1 MMVSQERRFALIFR
15 QASPTEVVH
24 LFGSANQAAVKRLA
38 KRLGCEY
45 SVGEP
50 TYDEVKRIIQG
61 CLTLRQDTYLE
72 ELIAVLQE
80 GVSETAEETLGD
92 AYENPSEEDVTRL
105 TPALIDKHGKLAT
118 SIYYCLVIHLDLNAA
133 SLLGKYF
140 ARGGM
145 FEVREDDSPSVPLVR
160 PVPRAVD
167 EETRL
172 RRRER
177 RAKRKKSIF
186 AAPPSV
192 VRRRRKKLRNDAEDQ
207 SLIKPAVGDGEPPKP
222 IPLQRLEHPHVQTDG
237 GLSTTD
243 DFVGAIF
250 NAYIP
255 YEAGK
260 PELGGKTRP
269 CIVIAVSED
278 WFLVRLVF
286 SRPWRYAGVWRSVRI
301 EDWRSAGLNNQSYVS
316 TDRRMV
322 KRDRATFEG
331 RLTTKDWNRVCRGEV
346 NSEGNL

>member
-1 MMVSQERRFALIFR
+1 MTVSQERRFALIFR

-80 GVSETAEETLGD
+80 EVSETAEETLGD

-133 SLLGKYF
+133 PLLEEYF
-140 ARGGM
+140 APGGM

-207 SLIKPAVGDGEPPKP
+207 SLIKPAVGDGEPPKT
-222 IPLQRLEHPHVQTDG
+222 IPLRRLEHPHVRLKR
-237 GLSTTD
+237 GLSTSHEL
-243 DFVGAIF
+243 VGSIVHAF
-250 NAYIP
+250 AHF
-255 YEAGK
+255 EVGE
-260 PELGGKTRP
+260 PEVGGKVRP
-269 CIVIAVSED
+269 CVVIAVSDD

-286 SRPWRYAGVWRSVRI
+286 SNPRRYAGIWRSVRI
-301 EDWRSAGLNNQSYVS
+301 DEWETAGLKHQSFVAS
-316 TDRRMV
+316 QRRMV
-322 KRDRATFEG
+322 RREKAVVVG
-331 RLTTKDWNRVCRGEV
+331 HLTTKDWNRVCRGEV